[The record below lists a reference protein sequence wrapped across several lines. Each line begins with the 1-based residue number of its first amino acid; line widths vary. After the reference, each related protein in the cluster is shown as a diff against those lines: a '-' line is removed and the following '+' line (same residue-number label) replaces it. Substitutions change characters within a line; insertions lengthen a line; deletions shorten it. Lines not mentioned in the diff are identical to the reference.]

1 MFVLLQCKYI
11 AECAI
16 YLTFTAMNLKHRI
29 EGFVLLGEIMRAVGS
44 SQIDPNNQQQVQLDA
59 LVRSE
64 RAHNGWFT
72 DENVRRSLLAHGEWL
87 TEERLSEWLGRYD
100 VPEEPSESKTIAT
113 VLAGNIPLVGFHD
126 ILCVL
131 LSRNKVLIK
140 FSRDDARLIPF
151 LLECLV
157 SYDSGFKELIRM
169 TPGKLTDF
177 DAVIAT
183 GSGNTARYFNH
194 YFGKHPHVIRK
205 NRTSV
210 AVLTGEET
218 EEELKL
224 LAEDVF
230 TYFGL
235 GCRNVTKVFMPE
247 DFDLDR
253 MFGGFFHYGEI
264 ANHNKYANNYD
275 YHKALWLLNGE
286 DLIENGFLLV
296 KEDEQLVSPVGSLF
310 IQRYKDQ
317 QVVETYLNEKKEE
330 IQCVVGR
337 SFVPFGKAQ
346 SPDLMDY
353 ADDVDTMKFILELQ

>member
-1 MFVLLQCKYI
+1 
-11 AECAI
+11 
-16 YLTFTAMNLKHRI
+16 
-29 EGFVLLGEIMRAVGS
+29 MRAVGS
-44 SQIDPNNQQQVQLDA
+44 NEIDSNNQQQVQLDA
-59 LVRSE
+59 IVRSE

-72 DENVRRSLLAHGEWL
+72 DENVRKSLQAHAEWL
-87 TEERLSEWLGRYD
+87 TEDKLGEWAKRYD
-100 VPEEPSESKTIAT
+100 IPENSDSKRTIAT

-126 ILCVL
+126 ILTVL
-131 LSRNKVLIK
+131 LSGNQVLIK

-157 SYDSGFKELIRM
+157 SFHSEMKDLIRV

-183 GSGNTARYFNH
+183 GSGNTARYFSH

-210 AVLTGEET
+210 AILTGDET
-218 EEELKL
+218 EEELKML
-224 LAEDVF
+224 GEDVF

-235 GCRNVTKVFMPE
+235 GCRNVTKVLMPV

-253 MFGGFFHYGEI
+253 MFGAFYSYGEI

-286 DLIENGFLLV
+286 DLLENGFLLV

-310 IQRYKDQ
+310 IQRYKDEQ
-317 QVVETYLNEKKEE
+317 EVASYLKENEGD

-337 SFVPFGKAQ
+337 SHVPFGKAQ